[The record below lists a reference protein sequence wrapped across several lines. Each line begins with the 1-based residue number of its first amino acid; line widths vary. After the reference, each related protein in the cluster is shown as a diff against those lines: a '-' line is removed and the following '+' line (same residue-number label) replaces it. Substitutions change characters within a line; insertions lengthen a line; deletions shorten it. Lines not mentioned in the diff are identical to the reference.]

1 MPRCDALSFF
11 IISNGVSM
19 TSKHQMEHI
28 INRSLGGGMEYT
40 TPTKGPVVQL
50 LLVTARGEMKET
62 IVSFSYKKSQAR

>member
-28 INRSLGGGMEYT
+28 INRSLGGGNGVYYPNQRASST
-40 TPTKGPVVQL
+40 
-50 LLVTARGEMKET
+50 VTFSNGTRGNERNYR
-62 IVSFSYKKSQAR
+62 IF

>member
-40 TPTKGPVVQL
+40 TPTKGPVVHT
-50 LLVTARGEMKET
+50 VTFSNGTRGNERNYR
-62 IVSFSYKKSQAR
+62 IF